1 MPPTSL
7 LVVGSLAFDTL
18 ETPSGHAADE
28 LGGSATFF
36 SHSAAWLAPKV
47 RLVGVVGSDFPKR
60 HITEFE
66 ERGIDVSGLQVMPK
80 GKTFRWHGRYG
91 REMNNAETVSV
102 ELNVF
107 GKFEPKIPTAFRNSP
122 FVFLANGSPA
132 TQRAVLNQV
141 DRPKFILADTMNLW
155 IETAHAALIS
165 LIRDVD
171 GLILNNAEL
180 LQLSG
185 EPNVVAG
192 ARWALAQGPKVVVVK
207 KGEHGSMLFTEKEIF
222 ALPAYPLE
230 RIVDPTGAG
239 DSFAGGFMGHLAR
252 AGSTT
257 FEEMKRALVY
267 GTVLAS
273 FACEDFGLRRLF
285 SLNEGEIEKRA
296 REYCRVFSVD
306 LGSARRPARSIPR
319 RRATAVRK

>member
-1 MPPTSL
+1 MPSSSL

-28 LGGSATFF
+28 LGGSATYF
-36 SHSAAWLAPKV
+36 SHSSAWLAPEV
-47 RLVGVVGSDFPKR
+47 RLVGVVGKDFPKR
-60 HITEFE
+60 HISEFR
-66 ERGIDVSGLQVMPK
+66 ERGIDVAGIQVDPK

-107 GKFEPKIPTAFRNSP
+107 GKFEPKIPAPFRKSP
-122 FVFLANGSPA
+122 FVFLANGSPR
-132 TQRAVLNQV
+132 TQRAVLSQV
-141 DRPKFILADTMNLW
+141 EKPKFVLADTMNLW
-155 IETAHAALIS
+155 IEMEQPAL
-165 LIRDVD
+165 LDLVRDVD

-192 ARWALAQGPKVVVVK
+192 ARWALAQGPKVVIVK
-207 KGEHGSMLFTEKEIF
+207 KGEHGAMLFTEQAVF

-239 DSFAGGFMGHLAR
+239 DSVAGGFMGHLAR
-252 AGSTT
+252 AGNASL
-257 FEEMKRALVY
+257 EEMKRALVY

-285 SLNEGEIEKRA
+285 ALSSKEIEA
-296 REYCRVFSVD
+296 RVQEFAKVVSVD
-306 LGSARRPARSIPR
+306 LSPGKKKRR
-319 RRATAVRK
+319 

>member
-1 MPPTSL
+1 MPARSL

-28 LGGSATFF
+28 LGGSATYF
-36 SHSAAWLAPKV
+36 SHSSAWLAPEV
-47 RLVGVVGSDFPKR
+47 RLVGVVGKDFPRR
-60 HITEFE
+60 HIVEFRD
-66 ERGIDVSGLQVMPK
+66 RGIDVSGIQVEGR

-91 REMNNAETVSV
+91 KDMNNAETVSV

-107 GKFEPKIPTAFRNSP
+107 GKFEPKIPAPFRKSP
-122 FVFLANGSPA
+122 FVFLANGSPR
-132 TQRAVLNQV
+132 TQRAVLSQV
-141 DRPKFILADTMNLW
+141 DRPKFVLADTMNLW
-155 IETAHAALIS
+155 IETERPAL
-165 LIRDVD
+165 LDLVHDVD
-171 GLILNNAEL
+171 GLILNNSEL

-192 ARWALAQGPKVVVVK
+192 ARWALAQGPSVVVVK
-207 KGEHGSMLFTEKEIF
+207 KGEHGAMLFTEEAVC

-252 AGSTT
+252 AGSVTMQ
-257 FEEMKRALVY
+257 EMKRALVY

-285 SLNEGEIEKRA
+285 GLSNREIES
-296 REYCRVFSVD
+296 RVEEFAKVVSVD
-306 LGSARRPARSIPR
+306 LDGRNARRR
-319 RRATAVRK
+319 RK